1 MNKTHH
7 ELGRTF
13 VFAGLTAALALGI
26 IGSCCYHRHPGAIT
40 TSNPRQISRIEMLDA
55 QAKPHFDEAR
65 RNIPSVVDQMT
76 GTGALCKLCWL
87 MSRDKITGSHKTQ
100 DYLESLL
107 NGPIVRPCRAGAKV
121 YGCDIT
127 SAGFVNGVKAVNS
140 DYAITGA
147 YALTGLSIEALFLK
161 KTITS
166 LRTVLGKI
174 VARLSTSYSSGS
186 ACAAADGPLPIGDI
200 IGIVMAAG
208 GTVWSAYDLYQVKT
222 QLGPEMKN
230 LLLQSVLECQ
240 AACRIE
246 ALK

>member
-1 MNKTHH
+1 MNKTHP

-26 IGSCCYHRHPGAIT
+26 IGSCYYLRQPGAVT
-40 TSNPRQISRIEMLDA
+40 TSNPRQINRIAMLDA

-65 RNIPSVVDQMT
+65 RNIPSVVNQMT
-76 GTGALCKLCWL
+76 GTGVLCKLCWL

-100 DYLESLL
+100 DYLESIL
-107 NGPIVRPCRAGAKV
+107 NGPIVGPCRAGAKI

-127 SAGFVNGVKAVNS
+127 SAGFVNGVKTVNS
-140 DYAITGA
+140 DFAMTGA
-147 YALTGLSIEALFLK
+147 YAMTGLSIEALFLK
-161 KTITS
+161 KTIAS

-222 QLGPEMKN
+222 QFGPEMKN
-230 LLLQSVLECQ
+230 LLQQSVQECQ
-240 AACRIE
+240 AACRLE

>member
-1 MNKTHH
+1 MNKTHP
-7 ELGRTF
+7 ELGRAF

-26 IGSCCYHRHPGAIT
+26 IGSCCYRRHPGAIT
-40 TSNPRQISRIEMLDA
+40 TTSPKQISRIAMLDA

-100 DYLESLL
+100 DYLESILK
-107 NGPIVRPCRAGAKV
+107 GPIVGPCRTGAKV
-121 YGCDIT
+121 YGCDIS
-127 SAGFVNGVKAVNS
+127 SAGFVNGVKAINS
-140 DYAITGA
+140 DYALTGA
-147 YALTGLSIEALFLK
+147 YAMTGLSIEALFLK
-161 KTITS
+161 KTIAS

-230 LLLQSVLECQ
+230 LLQQSIQECQ
-240 AACRIE
+240 AACRME